1 MREPDK
7 QRYLQAAGHIETGQV
22 PFQENDPDMV
32 IVNQLLDADFP
43 LHWHSY
49 DVPPRDL
56 VRLYST
62 LGCDMVY
69 LANLWELGRKN
80 EIDETG
86 RKHYV
91 DGVIKTP
98 EQLKDVRLPGLG
110 EARRKIEGVLEA
122 TEGTG
127 LGLIYWPN
135 HAPRLVA
142 LAVGYQDYC
151 MALMDSPDFILEFQ
165 KVIDEYCLGE
175 LELALELGA
184 DAIQLSAD
192 LCMVSGPMYSR
203 DVLERFE
210 FPLFR
215 RTVDVVHSRS
225 ALVCAHVDGNL
236 APIFADLIEM
246 GPDILNPVEPC
257 GGQDIRQIKRQYGSR
272 IALQGNLDV
281 SEILTNATPEEVAA
295 ATRRLVEALSPGGGY
310 IVASSHNI
318 TEHVPL
324 PNLLAFRNA
333 AHTKTGTGSA
343 A

>member
-1 MREPDK
+1 MRSPDS
-7 QRYLQAAGHIETGQV
+7 QRYLQAARHVETGQV

-32 IVNQLLDADFP
+32 AVNQLLDADFP
-43 LHWHSY
+43 LRWHSY
-49 DVPPRDL
+49 DIPPRDL
-56 VRLYST
+56 VNLYTT

-98 EQLKDVRLPGLG
+98 EQLRDVKLPDLG
-110 EARRKIEGVLEA
+110 ETRRKIEGVLEA
-122 TEGTG
+122 MEGSG

-135 HAPRLVA
+135 HTPRLVA

-151 MALMDSPDFILEFQ
+151 MALMDDPDFILEFQ
-165 KVIDEYCLGE
+165 KVIDEYCLAE
-175 LELALELGA
+175 LELALDLGA
-184 DAIQLSAD
+184 DVIQLSAD

-203 DVLERFE
+203 DVLDRFE

-236 APIFADLIEM
+236 APILADLIEM
-246 GPDILNPVEPC
+246 GPDILNPIEPC
-257 GGQDIRQIKRQYGSR
+257 GGQDICQIKQQYGSR

-281 SEILTNATPEEVAA
+281 AEILVSASAEDISA
-295 ATRRLVEALSPGGGY
+295 ATRQLIEPLAVGGGY

-324 PNLLAFRNA
+324 KNLFAFRDA
-333 AHTKTGTGSA
+333 AHEPV
-343 A
+343 